1 MTQVSNQSTITTFLR
16 GKGLTTA
23 QVAGVAGNL
32 QIESGFSPTAYNPG
46 EKAIGIAQ
54 WEGSR
59 RTALQAY
66 ARKAGTSET
75 DLKTQLGFLWH
86 ELTTSESG
94 ALAALRATSTPAAA
108 AASFDKRYERSS
120 GAARSARESAATVI
134 ARTLNGTGGKVKG
147 SAPAGPA
154 TTGTTATTT
163 LDPTSWDPRTWPGEV
178 GGAIGGGLGAAG
190 GAIGDVAGG
199 LGSAIGDGIG
209 AAAGQIAGATG
220 DAIAGVFTSAPVRD
234 LMTRGVF
241 LALGLGLVAIGA
253 AKLAAPAKST
263 ASQTIAPI
271 AAAVATKG
279 AA

>member
-1 MTQVSNQSTITTFLR
+1 MSNQSTITTFLR

-108 AASFDKRYERSS
+108 AAAFDKRYERSS
-120 GAARSARESAATVI
+120 GKARSARESAANVI
-134 ARTLNGTGGKVKG
+134 ARTLGGGKPVNPSTPKPT
-147 SAPAGPA
+147 SAAAPTTTASTTSASFLPAGINPDPSWLLPGGPGLSWLKDQLGIPDPGA
-154 TTGTTATTT
+154 SIVDGVSGALGGIGPDWGKIRDFGTTGAFIV
-163 LDPTSWDPRTWPGEV
+163 L
-178 GGAIGGGLGAAG
+178 GGALI
-190 GAIGDVAGG
+190 IV
-199 LGSAIGDGIG
+199 
-209 AAAGQIAGATG
+209 
-220 DAIAGVFTSAPVRD
+220 
-234 LMTRGVF
+234 
-241 LALGLGLVAIGA
+241 GA
-253 AKLAAPAKST
+253 AKLAAPAAKSAAQT
-263 ASQTIAPI
+263 AAPV
-271 AAAVATKG
+271 AAAAATKG